1 MKQIFGEDQM
11 RYPLHGWI
19 GLGMVGVCWALNW
32 SLDGVRTHVLFF
44 PLWLGYS
51 LTVDGLVLMR
61 KKTSLWAR
69 SRGRWALLFV
79 LSAPSWWFFE
89 LINERTQN
97 WIYQGHGGLPNILY
111 AIFATLSFSTVMPAV
126 FGTAE
131 LMGTCIL
138 RKKTAGGIVRRIP
151 APALVRGVFVT
162 GWVMFVLILVFPRYA
177 YPLVWGAAYCVLDPV
192 NVWRGG
198 RSLLADA
205 VSGHWKPWICLA
217 LGCLVCGFFWE
228 MWNYYSIPKWIY
240 DVPFV
245 QFWHIFEMPL
255 LGYLGYIPFSWELA
269 AMYFFLISL
278 GKSGEGGY
286 LDF

>member
-1 MKQIFGEDQM
+1 
-11 RYPLHGWI
+11 
-19 GLGMVGVCWALNW
+19 MVGVCWVLNW
-32 SLDGVRTHVLFF
+32 TMDGVRTHILFF
-44 PLWLGYS
+44 PLWCGYA
-51 LTVDGLVLMR
+51 LAVDGLVFFR
-61 KKTSLWAR
+61 KGTSLVT
-69 SRGRWALLFV
+69 RGTGRYFLLFV

-97 WIYQGHGGLPNILY
+97 WIYQGEGGLPDVLY
-111 AIFATLSFSTVMPAV
+111 VIFATVCFSTVMPAV

-131 LMGTCIL
+131 LVGTCIL
-138 RKKTAGGIVRRIP
+138 QKKTSAGTVRRHP
-151 APALVRGVFVT
+151 APGLVRGLFMT
-162 GWVMFVLILVFPRYA
+162 GWVMFALILLFPRFA

-205 VSGHWKPWICLA
+205 VSGYWKSWICLA

-228 MWNYYSIPKWIY
+228 MWNYYSVPKWVY

-278 GKSGEGGY
+278 GKSGEGDY